1 LRLRAAHILLAL
13 AALLVTAVESL
24 KTVRAEPIVARRI
37 VSLNVCTD
45 QILIELVS
53 RQRIAAVTQLSSDPM
68 VSAIPDAARGLAVT
82 RGGAEE
88 VLALDPDLVLAGPY
102 TTPATVDLLT
112 RLGRRVIVVA
122 LPHDLAGISD
132 VVRRIAT
139 VTVSEARGEE
149 VIADFERR
157 LAVAKGLLAPLA
169 ARPSAVIYQISGLTS
184 GSGSLADAMLNA
196 AGFRNLAAEYLLS
209 AAGTLSLEVL
219 AAQPPDLL
227 VLASAPSQY
236 PTAVADNLRHPVL
249 DRLSAGGH
257 SLVLPWSLWLCGT
270 PHIVEAIE
278 RLVAARAALSYVG
291 PRP

>member
-1 LRLRAAHILLAL
+1 
-13 AALLVTAVESL
+13 
-24 KTVRAEPIVARRI
+24 VARRI

-53 RQRIAAVTQLSSDPM
+53 RQRIAAVTQLASDPM

-88 VLALDPDLVLAGPY
+88 VLGLDPDLVLAGPY

-122 LPHDLAGISD
+122 LPHDLAGVSD
-132 VVRRIAT
+132 VVRRIAM
-139 VTVSEARGEE
+139 VTVSEVRGEE
-149 VIADFERR
+149 VITAFERR
-157 LAVAKGLLAPLA
+157 LAVAKGLPAPLA
-169 ARPSAVIYQISGLTS
+169 SRPSAVIYQINGLTS
-184 GSGSLADAMLNA
+184 RSGSLADAMLNA

-209 AAGTLSLEVL
+209 ATGTLSLEVL

-249 DRLSAGGH
+249 DRLSARGH
-257 SLVLPWSLWLCGT
+257 SLVFPWSLWLCGT

>member
-1 LRLRAAHILLAL
+1 LRRRGTYILRAL
-13 AALLVTAVESL
+13 AALLVTAVASL
-24 KTVRAEPIVARRI
+24 KTVAAEEVVARRI

-53 RQRIAAVTQLSSDPM
+53 RQRIAAVTQLAADPM

-82 RGGAEE
+82 RGSAEE

-102 TTPATVDLLT
+102 TTRATVDLLT
-112 RLGRRVIVVA
+112 RLGRRVIIVA

-139 VTVSEARGEE
+139 VTASESRGQEL
-149 VIADFERR
+149 IADFERR
-157 LAVAKGLLAPLA
+157 LAVAEGVRPPPA
-169 ARPSAVIYQISGLTS
+169 ARPSAVIYQINGLTS
-184 GSGSLADAMLNA
+184 GPDSLADAMLNA
-196 AGFRNLAAEYLLS
+196 AGFRNLAVEYLLS
-209 AAGTLSLEVL
+209 AVGTLSLEVL
-219 AAQPPDLL
+219 TARPPDLL

-249 DRLSAGGH
+249 NRLSAGGH
-257 SLVLPWSLWLCGT
+257 SLVLPWPLWLCGT
-270 PHIVEAIE
+270 PHIAEAIE
-278 RLVAARAALSYVG
+278 RLVAARAALSNVR